1 MLEREGGGE
10 ERGRHLRGIA
20 IFFKDLE
27 RKPLPLLPSRPPG
40 GTGVGRILP
49 PLCTSPPTHPSK
61 AISIYEWFSSTATRL
76 STPNPLERLPLAGLA
91 TFFSLILCRPPLHGK
106 NCEIVIGSS
115 NKLFKISKRRAN
127 LNLTARVQRSSH
139 LVWIIYQSIWI
150 TYLSWLTLRQ
160 VSRQI
165 SSWKRHLE
173 KANVMVIIP
182 ILSCS
187 LSSSWWGIGLHAGRH
202 SLRNDAS

>member
-1 MLEREGGGE
+1 MLEREGAGE

-27 RKPLPLLPSRPPG
+27 RTGLSPSFRPGHQVAP
-40 GTGVGRILP
+40 VSAEFYRR
-49 PLCTSPPTHPSK
+49 CAHPPTHPSK

-115 NKLFKISKRRAN
+115 NKLFKITKRRAN
-127 LNLTARVQRSSH
+127 LNLTARVR
-139 LVWIIYQSIWI
+139 L
-150 TYLSWLTLRQ
+150 
-160 VSRQI
+160 
-165 SSWKRHLE
+165 
-173 KANVMVIIP
+173 
-182 ILSCS
+182 ILYE
-187 LSSSWWGIGLHAGRH
+187 
-202 SLRNDAS
+202 

>member
-1 MLEREGGGE
+1 MLEREGAGE

-27 RKPLPLLPSRPPG
+27 RTGLSPSFRPGHQVAPVSAEFYRRCAHLHPPIRRKQFPSTNGFHRLPPDSRPQ
-40 GTGVGRILP
+40 
-49 PLCTSPPTHPSK
+49 
-61 AISIYEWFSSTATRL
+61 
-76 STPNPLERLPLAGLA
+76 ERLPLAGLA

-150 TYLSWLTLRQ
+150 TYLSWLTVRQ
-160 VSRQI
+160 ISRQI
-165 SSWKRHLE
+165 SSFGERHLE
-173 KANVMVIIP
+173 KANVMVVIP

-202 SLRNDAS
+202 SLRKDAS